1 MATAA
6 KFTEPKGEL
15 SLSSML
21 AKARGLDFA
30 RPNRFEV
37 HIFKPPGAHS
47 SGGATTN
54 PATGALNKFTNE
66 DMRSFSMRCESITMP
81 FRALTTIEDANIYGP
96 TREIAS
102 GISYAGDI
110 DLVFQSNGNLGE
122 RVFFE
127 EWQKQ
132 AFNETT
138 WNLNY
143 HKEYV
148 GEIQIFLLDMQDVRK
163 YGVVLHEVY
172 PKTIN
177 GIDLSAG
184 GEGIVETT
192 VGVSFRWWQALD
204 ETRKGYRHP
213 RQIEALDQ
221 VSRIKDKNLPA
232 TKSRLN
238 YGN

>member
-1 MATAA
+1 MTQAA
-6 KFTEPKGEL
+6 RFPEPKSDF

-54 PATGALNKFTNE
+54 PATGSLNKFTNE

-96 TREIAS
+96 TREIVS

-110 DLVFQSNGNLGE
+110 DLVFQSTGDLGE

-132 AFNETT
+132 AFNENT

-143 HKEYV
+143 HKDYV
-148 GEIQIFLLDMQDVRK
+148 SEVQIFLLDMKDVRK
-163 YGVVLHEVY
+163 YGVVLHEAY
-172 PKTIN
+172 PKTLN
-177 GIDLSAG
+177 GVDLTAG
-184 GEGIVETT
+184 AATEIIKTT
-192 VGVSFRWWQALD
+192 VGMSFRWWQSLD
-204 ETRKGYRHP
+204 ENASGKWQV
-213 RQIEALDQ
+213 RQGTAHEIVQ
-221 VSRIKDKNLPA
+221 RNRNNLPA
-232 TKSRLN
+232 TL
-238 YGN
+238 GF

>member
-1 MATAA
+1 MTQAA
-6 KFTEPKGEL
+6 KFPETKSEL

-37 HIFKPPGAHS
+37 QIFRPPGAGTYS
-47 SGGATTN
+47 TGTPN
-54 PATGALNKFTNE
+54 PAQGSLTKFGTD
-66 DMRSFSMRCESITMP
+66 DMISLSLRCQSITMP

-110 DLVFQSNGNLGE
+110 DLVFQSNGDLGE

-184 GEGIVETT
+184 GEGIIETT

-204 ETRKGYRHP
+204 ETRTGFHTR
-213 RQIEALDQ
+213 RIEALDQ
-221 VSRIKDKNLPA
+221 VRRIKDRNLPA
-232 TKSRLN
+232 TKSKLD
-238 YGN
+238 YGF

>member
-1 MATAA
+1 MTTAA
-6 KFTEPKGEL
+6 KFTEPKSEL

-37 HIFKPPGAHS
+37 HIFKPPGVHS

-110 DLVFQSNGNLGE
+110 DLVFQSNGDLGE

-177 GIDLSAG
+177 GVDLSAEG
-184 GEGIVETT
+184 GGIIETSI
-192 VGVSFRWWQALD
+192 GVSFRWWQALD
-204 ETRKGYRHP
+204 ETRTGFHTR
-213 RQIEALDQ
+213 RIEALDQ
-221 VSRIKDKNLPA
+221 VRRIKDRNLPA
-232 TKSRLN
+232 TKSKLN
-238 YGN
+238 YGF